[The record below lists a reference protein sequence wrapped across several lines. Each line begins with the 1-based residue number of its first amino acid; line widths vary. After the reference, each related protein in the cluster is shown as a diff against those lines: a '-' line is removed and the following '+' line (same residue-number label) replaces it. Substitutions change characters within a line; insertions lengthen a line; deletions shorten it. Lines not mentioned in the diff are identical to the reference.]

1 MTPKTLAALSALVV
15 LAPLSADA
23 QQQATPPASVP
34 AAPAPAAATAPPLPY
49 GTPISMDA
57 ARKAMAAAEEEATK
71 NNWGVAIAIVD
82 SGGHPVMM
90 HRLDGTQ
97 IASIRI
103 AEGKARSA
111 LEFRRPTKAL
121 EDAVAGGGAGLRLL
135 AVEGVTPLEG
145 GVLIQAGGRIIGAI
159 GVSGVLS
166 QGLRMKSRSL
176 VSCPTRDDLLSRRR
190 GCRAWPSSGW
200 WGISGRSRIHA
211 AAARSS
217 TG

>member
-23 QQQATPPASVP
+23 QQQTTPPASVP

-103 AEGKARSA
+103 A
-111 LEFRRPTKAL
+111 
-121 EDAVAGGGAGLRLL
+121 D
-135 AVEGVTPLEG
+135 
-145 GVLIQAGGRIIGAI
+145 
-159 GVSGVLS
+159 
-166 QGLRMKSRSL
+166 
-176 VSCPTRDDLLSRRR
+176 
-190 GCRAWPSSGW
+190 
-200 WGISGRSRIHA
+200 
-211 AAARSS
+211 
-217 TG
+217 

>member
-1 MTPKTLAALSALVV
+1 MALKTLAALSALVL
-15 LAPLSADA
+15 LAPLPADA
-23 QQQATPPASVP
+23 QQQATPPA
-34 AAPAPAAATAPPLPY
+34 AAPAAAPAAPLPY
-49 GTPISMDA
+49 GMPIAMDA

-71 NNWGVAIAIVD
+71 NNWGVAISIVD
-82 SGGHPVMM
+82 SGGHAVMM

-135 AVEGVTPLEG
+135 ALEGVTPLEG
-145 GVLIQAGGRIIGAI
+145 GVPIQAGGRIVGAI

-166 QGLRMKSRSL
+166 SQDAQ
-176 VSCPTRDDLLSRRR
+176 VA
-190 GCRAWPSSGW
+190 RAGAE
-200 WGISGRSRIHA
+200 A
-211 AAARSS
+211 AVR
-217 TG
+217 

>member
-1 MTPKTLAALSALVV
+1 MTPRTLAALSALALFVPPP
-15 LAPLSADA
+15 AGA
-23 QQQATPPASVP
+23 QQQQPAPPPAAAP
-34 AAPAPAAATAPPLPY
+34 AAAAPAPY
-49 GTPISMDA
+49 GMPIALDA
-57 ARKAMAAAEEEATK
+57 AKKAMAAAEEEAVK
-71 NNWGVAIAIVD
+71 NNWGLAIAIVD

-145 GVLIQAGGRIIGAI
+145 GVLIQAGGRIVGAI

-166 QGLRMKSRSL
+166 SQDAQ
-176 VSCPTRDDLLSRRR
+176 VA
-190 GCRAWPSSGW
+190 RAGAD
-200 WGISGRSRIHA
+200 A
-211 AAARSS
+211 AVR
-217 TG
+217 